1 MSFNQWRKCGSLP
14 FFLIIAVFALS
25 GTCVAAEGTGPV
37 EQSPVKSCNSTP
49 KPPWCNAV
57 EGDRSQGWL
66 PQSRSEVM
74 ARNGMV
80 TTSHPLAAQAGLDIL
95 KAGGNAIDAAVATSA
110 VLNLV
115 EPMNIGIAGDL
126 FAIIYIAKENKLY
139 AINASGK
146 APSGA
151 TLARM
156 NSLGY
161 KWNPKNW
168 APGSGMPSGGIL
180 TVTVPGTVW
189 GWDQVLKRFG
199 TMGFKETLAAAAAY
213 AEEGFPVSER
223 ISYDWNLP
231 PALGPI
237 PSDPRNCCTQQD
249 PDSIATWFIKGA
261 KPAPGQIYRNPDL
274 AKTFRILQQKGV
286 NGFYRGEVAEAI
298 VRKSNA
304 VGGTM
309 TLEDLANYR
318 GEWNEPATASFNGYD
333 VYTLPPPA
341 QTWAAAEIVK
351 ILEECVPVWAPGQTM
366 ASLGPT
372 SPKYWHF
379 FVEAKKLAFK
389 DLYGYNADPN
399 FVNVPVNW
407 LLSAKHAASLCSH
420 VNPAQAS
427 QTTPGA
433 NIDAGGDT
441 IVLSTAD
448 RWGNMVAWVNSN
460 YAGFGSGL
468 TVPGYGFI
476 LHNRGGLFTLD
487 PQSPNVIAPHKFPF
501 NTLSASFVMQNKR
514 PLMTITLMGGDMQ
527 AQGHAQ
533 MFVNILELGANMQ
546 GASDMARFR
555 HNQIPNQLS
564 LESKLYDM
572 VGPQLKAMGH
582 KVDSIN
588 GSPVGG
594 FQSIMFTPSLNAAD
608 ESSIDCR
615 NRSGQS
621 SLNDKCGPIKGFYR
635 GGSDHRKDGQVVGY

>member
-1 MSFNQWRKCGSLP
+1 MS
-14 FFLIIAVFALS
+14 
-25 GTCVAAEGTGPV
+25 
-37 EQSPVKSCNSTP
+37 
-49 KPPWCNAV
+49 
-57 EGDRSQGWL
+57 
-66 PQSRSEVM
+66 
-74 ARNGMV
+74 
-80 TTSHPLAAQAGLDIL
+80 
-95 KAGGNAIDAAVATSA
+95 
-110 VLNLV
+110 
-115 EPMNIGIAGDL
+115 
-126 FAIIYIAKENKLY
+126 
-139 AINASGK
+139 
-146 APSGA
+146 
-151 TLARM
+151 
-156 NSLGY
+156 
-161 KWNPKNW
+161 
-168 APGSGMPSGGIL
+168 
-180 TVTVPGTVW
+180 
-189 GWDQVLKRFG
+189 
-199 TMGFKETLAAAAAY
+199 FKETLAAAVTY
-213 AEEGFPVSER
+213 ADEGFPVSER
-223 ISYDWNLP
+223 ISTDWNLP

-237 PSDPRNCCTQQD
+237 PSDPRNCCTQKD
-249 PDSIATWFIKGA
+249 PDSVATWLINGA

-298 VRKSNA
+298 VRKSTA

-318 GEWNEPATASFNGYD
+318 GEWNEPVTTNFNGYD

-351 ILEECVPVWAPGQTM
+351 ILETCVPVWAPGQTM
-366 ASLGPT
+366 ASLGPA

-399 FVNVPVNW
+399 FVKVPVEW
-407 LLSAKHAASLCSH
+407 LLSAKHTASLCSR

-427 QTTPGA
+427 RTTPGA
-433 NIDAGGDT
+433 NIDQGGDT

-460 YAGFGSGL
+460 YVSFGSGL
-468 TVPGYGFI
+468 TVPGYGFV

-487 PQSPNVIAPHKFPF
+487 PKSPNVIAPHKFPF

-533 MFVNILELGANMQ
+533 MFVNILALGANMQ

-564 LESKLYDM
+564 LESKLYDL
-572 VGPQLKAMGH
+572 VGSQLKAMGH
-582 KVDSIN
+582 TVDSVN

-594 FQSIMFTPSLNAAD
+594 YQSIMFTPYPDGVGEYSR
-608 ESSIDCR
+608 DCE
-615 NRSGQS
+615 NK
-621 SLNDKCGPIKGFYR
+621 KCGPIKGFYR
-635 GGSDHRKDGQVVGY
+635 GGSDHRKDGQAVGY